1 MVEEQ
6 TDLICAGQDK
16 TVLMYAIEGKLEPM
30 CDKLIEMGAD
40 INAAKDRWV
49 PPLYSIMRVSATFSI
64 DEEWGF
70 AEQARLDLC
79 G

>member
-40 INAAKDRWV
+40 INAKDECV
-49 PPLYSIMRVSATFSI
+49 EPLSCATHAS
-64 DEEWGF
+64 GT
-70 AEQARLDLC
+70 
-79 G
+79 